1 MSALLSVF
9 AAILSLVSRAL
20 ALVFSTP
27 RSTLVPTVSL
37 PSAFRAASA
46 WSSADSFWSPL
57 TLALILSF
65 ASTVFSLALSHASE
79 VVSLVLSQASEVFS
93 LTVSL
98 ASTALSFSVLLSSAL
113 MAGMAL
119 RLMPSA
125 TARAAVASLYM
136 AGPPRGW
143 WVAKPTPAAE
153 AASGLQQL
161 LGNLFHIGRVDLS
174 LVGFHDVADEAADLL
189 GVGDA
194 ERPRTLLHEATQR
207 GGVEALGEEPLA
219 ELDLEPELGRVRGAA
234 LAQLLVL
241 GQRLLELLAVGAD
254 HVQHER
260 IVYLAGEALGGA
272 ALLQPR
278 LEHPDDVRGA
288 RVLGADGLR
297 QRVGQLL
304 LDGHQLIRFARP
316 FHSLSRRTNFWTL
329 PVEVL
334 GRSPNSTAA
343 GHLKCAM
350 CCLQKSMISRSL
362 VWCPGLSV
370 TNAFGRSPHFSSG
383 TATTAHSITAG
394 WRATHWSASMVEM
407 FSPPEIMM
415 SFLRSRS
422 SIYPSGCHTAISP
435 E

>member
-1 MSALLSVF
+1 
-9 AAILSLVSRAL
+9 LVSRAL

-27 RSTLVPTVSL
+27 RSTLAPTVSL

-46 WSSADSFWSPL
+46 WSSADSFL

-125 TARAAVASLYM
+125 TARAAVASVYM

-161 LGNLFHIGRVDLS
+161 LGNLFHIGRIDLS

-207 GGVEALGEEPLA
+207 GDVEAPGEEPLA
-219 ELDLEPELGRVRGAA
+219 ERDLEPELGRLHGAA

-241 GQRLLELLAVGAD
+241 GQRLLELGRRGRGQGAELDGGRALEVRDVLAAELD
-254 HVQHER
+254 D
-260 IVYLAGEALGGA
+260 LGLGR
-272 ALLQPR
+272 LHPR
-278 LEHPDDVRGA
+278 LEGDERLRPLAPLLVGHGNHRALHDRGVA
-288 RVLGADGLR
+288 RDGL
-297 QRVGQLL
+297 LH
-304 LDGHQLIRFARP
+304 LDGRD
-316 FHSLSRRTNFWTL
+316 
-329 PVEVL
+329 VL
-334 GRSPNSTAA
+334 AA
-343 GHLKCAM
+343 
-350 CCLQKSMISRSL
+350 
-362 VWCPGLSV
+362 
-370 TNAFGRSPHFSSG
+370 
-383 TATTAHSITAG
+383 
-394 WRATHWSASMVEM
+394 
-407 FSPPEIMM
+407 
-415 SFLRSRS
+415 
-422 SIYPSGCHTAISP
+422 
-435 E
+435 

>member
-1 MSALLSVF
+1 MSALLSVC
-9 AAILSLVSRAL
+9 AAILSLVSRAV

-27 RSTLVPTVSL
+27 RSTLAPTVSL
-37 PSAFRAASA
+37 PSAFSRAASA
-46 WSSADSFWSPL
+46 LSSADSFLSPL

-65 ASTVFSLALSHASE
+65 ASTVFSLVLSHASE
-79 VVSLVLSQASEVFS
+79 VFSLVLSQASEVFS

-113 MAGMAL
+113 M
-119 RLMPSA
+119 
-125 TARAAVASLYM
+125 
-136 AGPPRGW
+136 
-143 WVAKPTPAAE
+143 
-153 AASGLQQL
+153 
-161 LGNLFHIGRVDLS
+161 
-174 LVGFHDVADEAADLL
+174 
-189 GVGDA
+189 
-194 ERPRTLLHEATQR
+194 HEATQR
-207 GGVEALGEEPLA
+207 GAVEAPGEEPLA
-219 ELDLEPELGRVRGAA
+219 DLDLEPELGRLRGAA

-254 HVQHER
+254 HVQQER
-260 IVYLAGEALGGA
+260 VVHLAREALGGA

-278 LEHPDDVRGA
+278 LEHADDVRGA

-304 LDGHQLIRFARP
+304 LNGHQLIRFARP

-350 CCLQKSMISRSL
+350 CWRQNSMTSASVAFI
-362 VWCPGLSV
+362 PGLRV
-370 TNAFGRSPHFSSG
+370 TNAFGRSPHLSSG
-383 TATTAHSITAG
+383 TATTAHSMTAG
-394 WRATHWSASMVEM
+394 WRATACSTSMVEM

>member
-1 MSALLSVF
+1 MSALLSVC

-27 RSTLVPTVSL
+27 RSTLAPTVSL
-37 PSAFRAASA
+37 PSAFSRASA
-46 WSSADSFWSPL
+46 LSSADSFLSPL

-65 ASTVFSLALSHASE
+65 ASRVFSLVLSHASE
-79 VVSLVLSQASEVFS
+79 VFSLVLSQASEVFSLVLSQASEVFS

-125 TARAAVASLYM
+125 TARAAVASVYM
-136 AGPPRGW
+136 AGPPRGG

-161 LGNLFHIGRVDLS
+161 LGNLFHIGRIDLS

-207 GGVEALGEEPLA
+207 GDVEAPGEEPLA
-219 ELDLEPELGRVRGAA
+219 ELDLEPELGRLRGAA

-254 HVQHER
+254 HVQQER
-260 IVYLAGEALGGA
+260 DVHLARAALGGSA
-272 ALLQPR
+272 TRPPR
-278 LEHPDDVRGA
+278 LRHEGDVRGA
-288 RVLGADGLR
+288 RVLGADSLR

-350 CCLQKSMISRSL
+350 CWRQNSMTSASVAFI
-362 VWCPGLSV
+362 PGLRV
-370 TNAFGRSPHFSSG
+370 TKAFGRSPHLSSG
-383 TATTAHSITAG
+383 TATTAHSMTAG
-394 WRATHWSASMVEM
+394 WRATACSTSMVEM
-407 FSPPEIMM
+407 FSPPEMMM

-422 SIYPSGCHTAISP
+422 SM
-435 E
+435 

>member
-1 MSALLSVF
+1 LSVC

-27 RSTLVPTVSL
+27 RSTLAPTVSL

-46 WSSADSFWSPL
+46 WSSADSFLSPL

-98 ASTALSFSVLLSSAL
+98 ASTALFFSVLLSSAL

-125 TARAAVASLYM
+125 TARAAVASLDM

-272 ALLQPR
+272 ALLQPG

-288 RVLGADGLR
+288 RVLGADGLG

-316 FHSLSRRTNFWTL
+316 FHSLSRRT
-329 PVEVL
+329 
-334 GRSPNSTAA
+334 
-343 GHLKCAM
+343 
-350 CCLQKSMISRSL
+350 
-362 VWCPGLSV
+362 
-370 TNAFGRSPHFSSG
+370 
-383 TATTAHSITAG
+383 
-394 WRATHWSASMVEM
+394 
-407 FSPPEIMM
+407 
-415 SFLRSRS
+415 
-422 SIYPSGCHTAISP
+422 
-435 E
+435 

>member
-1 MSALLSVF
+1 M
-9 AAILSLVSRAL
+9 
-20 ALVFSTP
+20 
-27 RSTLVPTVSL
+27 
-37 PSAFRAASA
+37 PSIGPGSWPF
-46 WSSADSFWSPL
+46 
-57 TLALILSF
+57 
-65 ASTVFSLALSHASE
+65 
-79 VVSLVLSQASEVFS
+79 
-93 LTVSL
+93 
-98 ASTALSFSVLLSSAL
+98 SFSVLLSSAL

-153 AASGLQQL
+153 AASGLRQL
-161 LGNLFHIGRVDLS
+161 LGNLLHIGRVDLS
-174 LVGFHDVADEAADLL
+174 LVGLLVVADEAADLL

-207 GGVEALGEEPLA
+207 GDVEAPREEPLA
-219 ELDLEPELGRVRGAA
+219 ELDLEAELGRVRGAA

-254 HVQHER
+254 HVQQER
-260 IVYLAGEALGGA
+260 VVHLAREALGGA
-272 ALLQPR
+272 ALLEPR
-278 LEHPDDVRGA
+278 LEHADDVRGA

-350 CCLQKSMISRSL
+350 CWRQNSMTSASVAFI
-362 VWCPGLSV
+362 PGLRV
-370 TNAFGRSPHFSSG
+370 PTAFGRSPQCSSG
-383 TATTAHSITAG
+383 TATSARSRTAG
-394 WRATHWSASMVEM
+394 WRATGGGASG
-407 FSPPEIMM
+407 
-415 SFLRSRS
+415 RRRS
-422 SIYPSGCHTAISP
+422 SPSSRG
-435 E
+435 

>member
-1 MSALLSVF
+1 MSALLSVC

-27 RSTLVPTVSL
+27 RSTLAPTVSL

-207 GGVEALGEEPLA
+207 GGVEALGEGQVA
-219 ELDLEPELGRVRGAA
+219 ELDGGRALEVRDVLAAELDDLGLGR
-234 LAQLLVL
+234 L
-241 GQRLLELLAVGAD
+241 
-254 HVQHER
+254 H
-260 IVYLAGEALGGA
+260 
-272 ALLQPR
+272 PR
-278 LEHPDDVRGA
+278 LEGDERLRPLAPLLVGHGDHRALHDRGVA
-288 RVLGADGLR
+288 RDGL
-297 QRVGQLL
+297 LH
-304 LDGHQLIRFARP
+304 LDGRD
-316 FHSLSRRTNFWTL
+316 
-329 PVEVL
+329 VL
-334 GRSPNSTAA
+334 AA
-343 GHLKCAM
+343 
-350 CCLQKSMISRSL
+350 
-362 VWCPGLSV
+362 
-370 TNAFGRSPHFSSG
+370 
-383 TATTAHSITAG
+383 
-394 WRATHWSASMVEM
+394 
-407 FSPPEIMM
+407 
-415 SFLRSRS
+415 
-422 SIYPSGCHTAISP
+422 
-435 E
+435 

>member
-1 MSALLSVF
+1 LSVC

-27 RSTLVPTVSL
+27 RSTLAPTVSL

-46 WSSADSFWSPL
+46 WSSADSFLSPL

-98 ASTALSFSVLLSSAL
+98 ASTALFFSVLLSSAL

-161 LGNLFHIGRVDLS
+161 LGNLLHIGPV
-174 LVGFHDVADEAADLL
+174 H
-189 GVGDA
+189 
-194 ERPRTLLHEATQR
+194 
-207 GGVEALGEEPLA
+207 LA
-219 ELDLEPELGRVRGAA
+219 RA
-234 LAQLLVL
+234 
-241 GQRLLELLAVGAD
+241 
-254 HVQHER
+254 
-260 IVYLAGEALGGA
+260 ALGGA
-272 ALLQPR
+272 ARLEPR
-278 LEHPDDVRGA
+278 LEHADDVRGA

-343 GHLKCAM
+343 G
-350 CCLQKSMISRSL
+350 
-362 VWCPGLSV
+362 
-370 TNAFGRSPHFSSG
+370 
-383 TATTAHSITAG
+383 
-394 WRATHWSASMVEM
+394 
-407 FSPPEIMM
+407 
-415 SFLRSRS
+415 
-422 SIYPSGCHTAISP
+422 
-435 E
+435 